1 MAIQAGVGISTE
13 INPILAAKEAVRMAS
28 LHMHAERADL
38 AFAFS
43 SADLSYPS
51 LLKTLSASLEH
62 VPIIGSSGAAIIS
75 NQGIARHGVA
85 VMLVSLPKNVS
96 FSTAEVKDIKTRT
109 PLVAGKELAR
119 ELLKDFKDM
128 RVLSTTFSDGMIEEG
143 SSLIYGMQ
151 EIFGR
156 SFPMVGASASCEMRS
171 MKTFL
176 YFNQEVLTDSAI
188 GILWG
193 GRLNFGL
200 GIKHGWKPLGKPH
213 SVTKSY
219 GNVVYEIDN
228 EPAAN
233 IYEEYLGRKLSD
245 LRQETRLV
253 SVLYPIGI
261 HLAGEEEYLLR
272 NILSIGTDGSLRL
285 QGNVNQGNS
294 IRLMIGTKESA
305 LAATEQAGLQA
316 KGTLPN
322 TEVDFALIFD
332 SFSRYILLKRD
343 AAKELEIIKETL
355 GKDTPIIG
363 LYTFGEQAPLR
374 SISYQGQTYFH
385 NQTITILTVG
395 GQ

>member
-13 INPILAAKEAVRMAS
+13 ANPILAAKEAVRKAN

-38 AFAFS
+38 AFVFS
-43 SADLSYPS
+43 STDLAYPS

-62 VPIIGSSGAAIIS
+62 IPIIGASGGAIIS
-75 NQGIARHGVA
+75 NYGIVRHGVA
-85 VMLVSLPKNVS
+85 VMLLSLPKNVS
-96 FSTAEVKDIKTRT
+96 FATAQVKGIKAKTASI
-109 PLVAGKELAR
+109 AGKELAV
-119 ELLKDFKDM
+119 ELLKDLKDM
-128 RVLSTTFSDGMIEEG
+128 RVLSTVFSDGMIEEG
-143 SSLIYGMQ
+143 SDLIHGMQ
-151 EIFGR
+151 ERFGR
-156 SFPMVGASASCEMRS
+156 SFPLVGASASCEMRS
-171 MKTFL
+171 TKTYL
-176 YFNQEVLTDSAI
+176 YLNQEVLTDSAV
-188 GILWG
+188 GILWE

-213 SVTKSY
+213 TATRSY
-219 GNVVYEIDN
+219 GNVLYEIDGQ
-228 EPAAN
+228 PAAN

-245 LRQETRLV
+245 LRQDTRLV

-272 NILSIGTDGSLRL
+272 NILSIGTDGSLHL
-285 QGNVNQGNS
+285 QGNVSQESS

-305 LAATEQAGLQA
+305 LAATEQSASQA
-316 KGTLPN
+316 KGSLLN
-322 TEVDFALIFD
+322 AEVDFALIFD

-343 AAKELEIIKETL
+343 AARELEIIKEVL
-355 GKDTPIIG
+355 GQDVPIIG
-363 LYTFGEQAPLR
+363 LYTYGEQAPLR